1 MKMRKL
7 ISLVL
12 ALVMVLG
19 LAAPV
24 MAAEESVQETA
35 GGRLLS
41 LGVIEGYTDGTLGL
55 DKTITR
61 AEIAVVLA
69 RIAGMGEAADL
80 LKDTP
85 SKFSD
90 VKTGEWYTGWINLAS
105 SQGWVVG
112 DPQGTFRP
120 NDSISYRE
128 IVTVLLKVLGYDDN
142 LPGDWP
148 TNFLAKAASLGITKG
163 IVSDSKAPAVRGD
176 VFVMT
181 SRTLDEET
189 VKYDKDTGKFEESG
203 KTLLVD
209 KMDLKKAEGVVTSI
223 PR

>member
-1 MKMRKL
+1 MRKL

-12 ALVMVLG
+12 ALVMVFG

-163 IVSDSKAPAVRGD
+163 IVSDSKAPESGD
-176 VFVMT
+176 VFIMT
-181 SRTLDEET
+181 Q
-189 VKYDKDTGKFEESG
+189 
-203 KTLLVD
+203 
-209 KMDLKKAEGVVTSI
+209 
-223 PR
+223 P